1 MKNWKTVLLLGL
13 AVMNLSACTTTAE
26 SQLKESVC
34 KDCLG
39 KKRVLPQW
47 RVARGG
53 KSWLKQ

>member
-39 KKRVLPQW
+39 KKEFYRNGV
-47 RVARGG
+47 
-53 KSWLKQ
+53 WLEEESHG